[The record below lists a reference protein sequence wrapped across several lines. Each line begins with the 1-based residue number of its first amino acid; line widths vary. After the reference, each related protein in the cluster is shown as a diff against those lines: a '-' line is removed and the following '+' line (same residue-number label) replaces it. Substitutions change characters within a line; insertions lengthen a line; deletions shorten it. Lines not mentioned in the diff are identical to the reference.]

1 MTALTENAKP
11 WVLYLLECAN
21 GAYYA
26 GITNNLAG
34 RLAAHARGRGAKY
47 TRANPPVRLLGS
59 RSYPDRS
66 QASKAEWKIK
76 QLPRLAKLACL
87 PHARGGV
94 SPPSPRSLSLNSSSP
109 RPWGCFYQHRGRIE
123 LRPENPAYSPIVF
136 QEGREL
142 LVWGV
147 VIGVVR
153 RYAARG

>member
-1 MTALTENAKP
+1 MSSAIAAPWRHLYDPKSTLKGSMTALTENTKP

-47 TRANPPVRLLGS
+47 TRANPPVRLVGS

-76 QLPRLAKLACL
+76 QLPRLAKLAFITAQAGNL
-87 PHARGGV
+87 HG
-94 SPPSPRSLSLNSSSP
+94 
-109 RPWGCFYQHRGRIE
+109 HE
-123 LRPENPAYSPIVF
+123 H
-136 QEGREL
+136 
-142 LVWGV
+142 
-147 VIGVVR
+147 
-153 RYAARG
+153 